1 MRGTRFGQTDT
12 MRGAAWPCIDC
23 VVRSTFIGIKDT
35 KLRYLHN
42 LCVFIIGLFLVG
54 VVIV

>member
-1 MRGTRFGQTDT
+1 